1 MSKKLSRA
9 ERKERPM
16 LKAIQDRYNRE
27 YPVSV
32 ACVKTETKQWNK
44 VCDLMITEM
53 TEEGLTITA
62 ELIKEF
68 KK

>member
-16 LKAIQDRYNRE
+16 LEAIRRRYNQE
-27 YPVSV
+27 YPVDLRSV
-32 ACVKTETKQWNK
+32 PLQTERWNK
-44 VCDLMITEM
+44 VCDLTIAEFE
-53 TEEGLTITA
+53 EEGLHATSS
-62 ELIKEF
+62 LVKQF